1 MFNNIKLRNSTTCDC
16 GREFIISDIE
26 KLERIHDK
34 HFYSGIVKHYS
45 KATCPICKKEVIL
58 LLKQEGQTY
67 KVLNVAEKIT
77 ETEPEDTI
85 IENKE
90 ESTSSDEII
99 CPECKKTF
107 KSTSGLAVHLK
118 THQK

>member
-45 KATCPICKKEVIL
+45 KATCPNCKKEVIL

-107 KSTSGLAVHLK
+107 KSK
-118 THQK
+118 